1 VILDW
6 RFSTLAQLPNA
17 ADVYGLLANP

>member
-6 RFSTLAQLPNA
+6 RFSTKAQMQLRE
-17 ADVYGLLANP
+17 